1 MNDIRDASNQ
11 DDLEI
16 LKSIVPQ
23 WQQTRP
29 EPFLKSAQQDVS
41 SPEWNKI
48 KMENDSQQS
57 GSGSPQNIQMIPGA
71 SVFNGIAWR
80 ANIAAELISP
90 F

>member
-23 WQQTRP
+23 WQQAKP

-48 KMENDSQQS
+48 KMESDSQQS
-57 GSGSPQNIQMIPGA
+57 GSAPQNIQMIPGA